1 LGLSGVKTAKP
12 HCFLETDMELIDV
25 IARVHFENPKT
36 GSVSRKQR
44 LRIGKPLADYL
55 AELGLVDFL
64 NPPQAVVREYPKT
77 EPESLGGDEP
87 STLLQPAQAL
97 PEATATVFRRGRR
110 KKNSE

>member
-1 LGLSGVKTAKP
+1 
-12 HCFLETDMELIDV
+12 MELIDV

-44 LRIGKPLADYL
+44 LRIGKQLATYLAD
-55 AELGLVDFL
+55 LGLVDFL

-87 STLLQPAQAL
+87 STFVQPAQAS
-97 PEATATVFRRGRR
+97 PEATVTLSRRGRR
-110 KKNSE
+110 RKTSE

>member
-1 LGLSGVKTAKP
+1 
-12 HCFLETDMELIDV
+12 MELIDV

-44 LRIGKPLADYL
+44 LRIIKPLAEYL
-55 AELGLVDFL
+55 AGLGLVDFI

-87 STLLQPAQAL
+87 STLSQPVQAL
-97 PEATATVFRRGRR
+97 PETIATPFRRGRR
-110 KKNSE
+110 RKNSE